1 MSEKDDVEI
10 VMPSLAEIIVSLR
23 LPDQINER
31 EEGQLPPAKPI
42 TESEKRKVSDRWSQ
56 SQVEE
61 NKTGN

>member
-31 EEGQLPPAKPI
+31 EEGQLPPSKPI
-42 TESEKRKVSDRWSQ
+42 TEELGEEKVSGVR
-56 SQVEE
+56 
-61 NKTGN
+61 